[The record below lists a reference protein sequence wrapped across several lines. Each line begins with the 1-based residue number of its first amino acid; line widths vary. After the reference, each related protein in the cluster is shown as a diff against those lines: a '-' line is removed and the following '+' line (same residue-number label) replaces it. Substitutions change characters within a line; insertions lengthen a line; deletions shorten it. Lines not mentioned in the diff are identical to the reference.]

1 LDVTTY
7 RDGTVIPQVR
17 DANEWMDLKTGL
29 GVIITM
35 TNNGTTYGKLYNW
48 YAEGYY
54 YSRVYNTN
62 NRRNSRKKKLA
73 PRGWAYSHRWGME
86 HINHF

>member
-35 TNNGTTYGKLYNW
+35 MLIMAPYGKLYNW
-48 YAEGYY
+48 YAVKGITTAE
-54 YSRVYNTN
+54 SSN
-62 NRRNSRKKKLA
+62 NRRNSRKKKISPKRLA
-73 PRGWAYSHRWGME
+73 YIPTDGEWSTLTT
-86 HINHF
+86 F

>member
-1 LDVTTY
+1 LQAQISTLVPAPLPSVTIGTAIWQNINLDVTTY

-35 TNNGTTYGKLYNW
+35 MLIMALLMANCIT
-48 YAEGYY
+48 
-54 YSRVYNTN
+54 
-62 NRRNSRKKKLA
+62 
-73 PRGWAYSHRWGME
+73 GMQ
-86 HINHF
+86 